1 MKFIQIVLLS
11 LFSISGF
18 SQNFSF
24 NFISNGKRVCLVES
38 SVDTLVPSVT
48 IHLLDASAN
57 TGVPVFISRRPLN
70 GNSWSIVASNLAPN
84 TSSWVD
90 TNVSIGNCWEY
101 QIKRKNTW
109 TYNSTNYDATGY
121 TVGSVLADNSTYQG
135 QLILLVARN
144 ILDSIPLKYKRLKKE
159 LTAEGWFVKELIVD
173 RASSWDSGDTVVLIK
188 NQINAIYNSAPSND
202 KPKCLFI
209 LGHVPMP
216 RSGSTSVTAPDM
228 HDQNKGAR
236 GCDGYYA
243 DIDGIFTDTAT
254 YNPGGLSS
262 NFAINMPG
270 DFKWDQD
277 FFPSDLELAFGR
289 VDFADIT
296 DFTLSEIQITE
307 RYLDRLS
314 KYKNVSTGFF
324 MGDKSAFYLGFENSN
339 DGSYR
344 SLPSISK
351 AANLFENTV
360 GGVHPQWVQTN
371 GPFKVY
377 MQNRNVPEITEWNT
391 YGMNATVFS
400 SDQSYWGFGDVPQN
414 NYIYSRIR
422 ALLAAESK
430 CLVTLWTT
438 TGVNIFHQAGTG
450 QAFGLA
456 IKEIMNHNA
465 TNQKIEKAPQMYDT
479 EDWWNRT
486 HFAYHGD
493 PTIHL
498 FQVYPP
504 SQLSIIEQNGS
515 AVLKWNAAADSEIL
529 GYHIYESE
537 SEYGKFTRITSVLV
551 SDTNFTLLNHQT
563 GNWYM
568 VKAVKVKESG
578 CGMFIQPSIGISV
591 ESNIVLKVDE
601 SIPAISSK
609 ITPNPSTRM
618 FTIESNEQI
627 KQISLYSGTGNLLYV
642 FQNIEKTS
650 CSIDLSHY
658 PKGIF
663 MLKIGYINGQSEIK
677 KIIHL

>member
-1 MKFIQIVLLS
+1 MKYFQIVLLS

-24 NFISNGKRVCLVES
+24 NFNTNGKRVCLVES
-38 SVDTLVPSVT
+38 SVDTAVPSVT
-48 IHLLDASAN
+48 IHLLDASSN
-57 TGVPVFISRRPLN
+57 TGAPVFISRRPLN
-70 GNSWSIVASNLAPN
+70 GSSWSLVASNLAPN
-84 TSSWVD
+84 TSSWTD
-90 TNVSIGNCWEY
+90 TNVLIGDCWEY

-109 TYNSTNYDATGY
+109 AYNSINYDATGY
-121 TVGSVLADNSTYQG
+121 TVGSVVTDNSKHRG

-144 ILDSIPLKYKRLKKE
+144 ISDSLPVKYIRLKKE
-159 LTAEGWFVKELIVD
+159 LTAEGWLVNELIVN

-188 NQINAIYNSAPSND
+188 NQINTIYNSAPSND

-243 DIDGIFTDTAT
+243 DIDGVFTDTAT
-254 YNPGGLSS
+254 FNPGGLSTD
-262 NFAINMPG
+262 FAINLPG
-270 DFKWDQD
+270 DYKWDQD
-277 FFPSDLELAFGR
+277 FFPSDIELAFGR

-296 DFTLSEIQITE
+296 DFTLSEIELTE

-314 KYKNVSTGFF
+314 NYKNVNSGFY
-324 MGDKSAFYLGFENSN
+324 MGDKSAFYFGFDNSN

-351 AANLFENTV
+351 SVNLYENTA
-360 GGVHPQWVQTN
+360 GGVHPQWVQAN

-400 SDQSYWGFGDVPQN
+400 SDQSYWGFADVPQN

-438 TGVNIFHQAGTG
+438 TGINIFHQAGTG
-450 QAFGLA
+450 EAFGLA
-456 IKEIMNHNA
+456 IKEIMNHNVA
-465 TNQKIEKAPQMYDT
+465 NQKIEKAPQMYDT

-504 SQLSIIEQNGS
+504 SQLSIVEQNGS
-515 AVLKWNAAADSEIL
+515 AVLKWNATADTEIL
-529 GYHIYESE
+529 GYHIYESV
-537 SEYGKFTRITSVLV
+537 SEFGKFTRVTSIPV

-591 ESNIVLKVDE
+591 KSNIVLKINDTF
-601 SIPAISSK
+601 PAISSK
-609 ITPNPSTRM
+609 ITPNPT
-618 FTIESNEQI
+618 TQLCVIETNEYI
-627 KQISLYSGTGNLLYV
+627 NEISLYSVEGNLLHV
-642 FQNIEKTS
+642 FQNIEKS
-650 CSIDLSHY
+650 SYSIDLSQY

-663 MLKIGYINGQSEIK
+663 MLKIVYRSGKSEIK